1 MKDFDSD
8 FRETQAAREDELGD
22 RSFQLGGK
30 TFNYLANPPYTI
42 LEQVTAVGEKDGV
55 ELIRQLEEAA
65 VLLIEDSE
73 RAAFR
78 KALRDP
84 KSKVT
89 LQGLSAIINW
99 VTEQQTGRPT
109 EASSPS
115 GPGGEP
121 TSTESTDDSSSE
133 PAVASAA

>member
-8 FRETQAAREDELGD
+8 FRETQILREEELGD
-22 RSFQLGGK
+22 RTFKLGGK
-30 TFNYLANPPYTI
+30 SFTYLANPPYTI
-42 LEQVTAVGEKDGV
+42 LEEVTAVGEKDGV

-65 VLLIEDSE
+65 VLLVEHSE
-73 RAAFR
+73 QKEFR

-84 KSKVT
+84 KSNVT
-89 LQGLSAIINW
+89 LQGLSTIINW

-109 EASSPS
+109 EASLPS
-115 GPGGEP
+115 GPGGEK
-121 TSTESTDDSSSE
+121 TSTSSTEDSSSE